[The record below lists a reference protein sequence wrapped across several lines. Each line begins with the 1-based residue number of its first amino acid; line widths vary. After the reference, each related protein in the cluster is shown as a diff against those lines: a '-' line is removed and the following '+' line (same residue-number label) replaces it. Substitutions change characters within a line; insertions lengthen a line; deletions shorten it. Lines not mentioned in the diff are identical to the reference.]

1 MTASDLQDLL
11 TATLT
16 RQLGGSRR
24 RWKTVLGAVRVY
36 DPATHP
42 HCNWSVAPSG
52 SVAEVAAVE
61 RLLDRMRGEQP
72 IVSEG

>member
-11 TATLT
+11 TATLV
-16 RQLGGSRR
+16 RQYGGSRR
-24 RWKTVLGAVRVY
+24 RWKSVLGAMRVY

-42 HCNWSVAPSG
+42 HCNWSVALSG
-52 SVAEVAAVE
+52 SVAEVAAIE
-61 RLLDRMRGEQP
+61 ALLDRVRGEHP